1 MAHQVG
7 LEVVAQAEPVFGLL
21 MAIPAQLEVLV

>member
-7 LEVVAQAEPVFGLL
+7 LEAVAQAEPVVRLL
-21 MAIPAQLEVLV
+21 MEIPAQLEVLA